1 MLSVPHDE
9 RDDGGIPSA
18 RHALVAM
25 GRYAAHC
32 VWERIR
38 RHQAVVESDVPGVPQ
53 RSHVIGS
60 PLCCVVRS
68 QEAAAYLTSTGWV
81 DRSVRAAAARFGFP
95 MILPR
100 ESVVVL
106 SGCSPSSPR
115 S

>member
-1 MLSVPHDE
+1 MTNAMTVAFRRRATHLQLWADTLHIAGGSGLRGIRLLSKVTY
-9 RDDGGIPSA
+9 R
-18 RHALVAM
+18 
-25 GRYAAHC
+25 
-32 VWERIR
+32 
-38 RHQAVVESDVPGVPQ
+38 GVPQ

-81 DRSVRAAAARFGFP
+81 DRSARAAAARFGFP
-95 MILPR
+95 MILQR